1 MIGVALASLVTR
13 TARLVARRKA
23 ASLWAI
29 AAVAAALVGVAATR
43 LAAAEVAAWSH
54 GVRAQASMVVYL
66 DEGASPEQAAAL
78 ADRLRQT
85 GGVDQVAVI
94 GSADASDRLRA
105 ALGAHDELLEG
116 VDPASL
122 PISLEITLAPG
133 VTDIAAASPV
143 VAELRAAGG
152 VEDVE
157 VTRDASAPLG
167 DALARLTRLAWALFV
182 VIGVGAVIAV
192 AAAIRLHLAA
202 DPRERATLRLLGAG
216 AWLIRGPTLIAG
228 LALGAVGAG
237 VALAVGAACSATA
250 GLDTLTAGASWSLAS
265 IALLVGLGAGLG
277 LAGGV
282 VAGTRDA

>member
-1 MIGVALASLVTR
+1 MRVAMASLIAR
-13 TARLVARRKA
+13 TARLVARKQA

-43 LAAAEVAAWSH
+43 LAAGEVAAWSH

-66 DEGASPEQAAAL
+66 DEGASAEQAGAL
-78 ADRLRQT
+78 AERLRRT
-85 GGVDQVAVI
+85 GGVDQVAVV
-94 GSADASDRLRA
+94 GSAEAADRLRA

-182 VIGVGAVIAV
+182 VVGIGAIIAV
-192 AAAIRLHLAA
+192 AAAIRGFLAA
-202 DPRERATLRLLGAG
+202 DAGERATLRLLGAG
-216 AWLIRGPTLIAG
+216 AWLTRGPTLVAG
-228 LALGAVGAG
+228 VILGAVGAG
-237 VALAVGAACSATA
+237 LALAIGAACNATA
-250 GLDTLTAGASWSLAS
+250 GLDLLTAGASWSLAS
-265 IALLVGLGAGLG
+265 AGLLVALGAGLG
-277 LAGGV
+277 LAGGL
-282 VAGTRDA
+282 VAGDA